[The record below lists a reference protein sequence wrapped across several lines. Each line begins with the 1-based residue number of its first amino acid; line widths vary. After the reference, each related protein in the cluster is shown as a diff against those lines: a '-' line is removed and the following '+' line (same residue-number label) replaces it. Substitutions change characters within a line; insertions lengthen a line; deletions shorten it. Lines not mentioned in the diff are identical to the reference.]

1 MTPCVH
7 FRIIFYAN
15 HLAHTIFC
23 FVWTRGFS
31 MRSVCY
37 EIKFDFLWSK
47 NFLIST
53 RREFWLEIKFL
64 FREDA
69 RNLHM
74 IRNFYLKI
82 RFLRRVNDFFD
93 LQKKGDFNK
102 FIPILSFFSFFF
114 SFSFFS
120 FASIFVH
127 FR

>member
-1 MTPCVH
+1 
-7 FRIIFYAN
+7 
-15 HLAHTIFC
+15 
-23 FVWTRGFS
+23 

-93 LQKKGDFNK
+93 LQKKAIFTN
-102 FIPILSFFSFFF
+102 SFRSVPPSPSHRFLYISGNLYRF
-114 SFSFFS
+114 
-120 FASIFVH
+120 
-127 FR
+127 